1 MADALAEPP
10 ALPAEPTHVLLAEP
24 TAAAAAAAPH
34 APPLPPAPVAH
45 VGTRPFARALYD
57 ILERERLSA
66 RPLAAWSDD
75 GKAFVVT
82 DGARFASEVLP
93 RHFNHAQLSSFQRQL
108 NLYAAAGP
116 SARVRAPSRRRG

>member
-24 TAAAAAAAPH
+24 TAAAAAAPR

-116 SARVRAPSRRRG
+116 SVARAVAPSRMKP

>member
-1 MADALAEPP
+1 ML
-10 ALPAEPTHVLLAEP
+10 
-24 TAAAAAAAPH
+24 
-34 APPLPPAPVAH
+34 
-45 VGTRPFARALYD
+45 D

-108 NLYAAAGP
+108 NLYAAAGHR
-116 SARVRAPSRRRG
+116 ALRAPSRRRG